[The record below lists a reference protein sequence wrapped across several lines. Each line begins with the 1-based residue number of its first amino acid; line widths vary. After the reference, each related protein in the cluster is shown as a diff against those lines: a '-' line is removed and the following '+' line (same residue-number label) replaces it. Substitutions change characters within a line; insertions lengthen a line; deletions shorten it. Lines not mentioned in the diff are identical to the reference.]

1 MRSSFFVQPLNDPF
15 GDPAFFVRVAHRR
28 EALLFDCGNLHS
40 LNVRDLLKVQALF
53 ISHAHIDHL
62 AGFDQ
67 LLRALLYRATPLHI
81 YGPPGI
87 IERMTHRLAG
97 YTWNL
102 VRGYPLRIHVS
113 DCTDQ
118 GVVRS
123 VQLTASS
130 GFHPQPMDPPLGK
143 GPWIHESR
151 HYRVSCRAL
160 AHGDILSMGYALQEK
175 IHVAI
180 HGDALDAR
188 GYRPGPWLTHFK
200 DLVRDQVPDA
210 TLLEIPL
217 LSGGTK
223 ICSLGDLKSHMAH
236 CETGMKVVY
245 VTDVSPTQANMD
257 QIAALA
263 VDAHL
268 LIIEAVFA
276 QEDWKL
282 ACERNHLTAQAA
294 GCIARRAGARKLLLF
309 HHSPRYQHQPQRLH
323 DEAMAAF
330 KAR

>member
-15 GDPAFFVRVAHRR
+15 GDPAFFVRIAHRR
-28 EALLFDCGNLHS
+28 EALLFDCGNLHN

-62 AGFDQ
+62 AGFDH
-67 LLRALLYRATPLHI
+67 LLRALLYRPTPLYM

-102 VRGYPLRIHVS
+102 VRGYPLRILVS
-113 DCTDQ
+113 DCTEQ
-118 GVVRS
+118 GIVRS
-123 VQLTASS
+123 VQMTASS
-130 GFHPQPMDPPLGK
+130 GFRPQPMEPPPAK
-143 GPWIHESR
+143 GPWIHETR
-151 HYRVSCRAL
+151 HYRVSCTAL

-180 HGDALDAR
+180 HGNTLDVR
-188 GYRPGPWLTHFK
+188 GYRPGAWLTHFK
-200 DLVRDQVPDA
+200 DLVRGQAPDETALEVP
-210 TLLEIPL
+210 LS
-217 LSGGTK
+217 SGGTK
-223 ICSLGDLKSHMAH
+223 YSTLGALKKDIAH

-245 VTDVSPTQANMD
+245 VTDASPTPANLD

-263 VDAHL
+263 LDAHL

-276 QEDWKL
+276 QEDWRL
-282 ACERNHLTAQAA
+282 ACERNHLTARAA
-294 GCIARRAGARKLLLF
+294 GSVARRAGVRKLLLF

-323 DEAMAAF
+323 AEAMAAF
-330 KAR
+330 KAD

>member
-15 GDPAFFVRVAHRR
+15 GDPAFFVRIAHRR
-28 EALLFDCGNLHS
+28 EALLFDCGNLHT
-40 LNVRDLLKVQALF
+40 LNVRDLLKVRALF

-87 IERMTHRLAG
+87 IDRMTHRLAA

-102 VRGYPLRIHVS
+102 VRGYPLRIQVS
-113 DCTDQ
+113 DCTEQ
-118 GVVRS
+118 GIERRVEM
-123 VQLTASS
+123 TAGS
-130 GFHPQPMDPPLGK
+130 GFHPRPLETPSGT
-143 GPWIHESR
+143 GSVIHETR
-151 HYRVSCRAL
+151 HYLVSCTAL

-180 HGDALDAR
+180 HGDALDEQ

-200 DLVRDQVPDA
+200 DLVRGQAPDETALDVPLSNGGSKSC
-210 TLLEIPL
+210 TL
-217 LSGGTK
+217 GA
-223 ICSLGDLKSHMAH
+223 LKKDIAH

-245 VTDVSPTQANMD
+245 VTDASPTQANMD

-276 QEDWKL
+276 QEDWRL

-294 GCIARRAGARKLLLF
+294 GNVARRARVRKLLLF

-330 KAR
+330 RAR